1 MAGTVGSVMSR
12 AARLTRLFVSWV
24 MVGIGVPLLVRSDL
38 GVAPFDVLNTGL
50 NEVTEWSFGLCFV
63 LMSAV
68 FFGTGYLL
76 GARLGWAC
84 LGGTLTIGVMVNLV
98 LRAVPDRDGLAVRMP
113 YLMAGILII
122 AVAICLVVTTE
133 LGAGPTEV
141 VMLGLV
147 NRGLGVVPARW
158 ISDGTPLVV
167 GAALGGSIGVG
178 TVMFAVG
185 MGPMVK
191 FGLRR
196 LGYTPPVAAA
206 IVSPG

>member
-1 MAGTVGSVMSR
+1 MSCR
-12 AARLTRLFVSWV
+12 ARLTRLVVSWV
-24 MVGIGVPLLVRSDL
+24 MVGLGVPLLVRSDL

-50 NEVTEWSFGLCFV
+50 NEVTDLSFGLCFI

-68 FFGTGYLL
+68 FFGSGYLL
-76 GARLGWAC
+76 GAKLGWAC

-98 LRAVPDRDGLAVRMP
+98 LRVVPERDALAVRVP
-113 YLMAGILII
+113 LLVAGILII

-133 LGAGPTEV
+133 LGPGPTEV

-147 NRGLGVVPARW
+147 NRGMGVVPARW
-158 ISDGTPLVV
+158 ISDGTPLVA
-167 GAALGGSIGVG
+167 GAALGGSVGVG
-178 TVMFAVG
+178 TVVFALG

-196 LGYTPPVAAA
+196 LGYTPPVA
-206 IVSPG
+206 SGT

>member
-1 MAGTVGSVMSR
+1 
-12 AARLTRLFVSWV
+12 
-24 MVGIGVPLLVRSDL
+24 
-38 GVAPFDVLNTGL
+38 
-50 NEVTEWSFGLCFV
+50 
-63 LMSAV
+63 
-68 FFGTGYLL
+68 
-76 GARLGWAC
+76 
-84 LGGTLTIGVMVNLV
+84 MVNLV
-98 LRAVPDRDGLAVRMP
+98 LRAVPERDALALRVP
-113 YLMAGILII
+113 FLLGGILII

-141 VMLGLV
+141 MMLGLV

-178 TVMFAVG
+178 TVVFALG

-196 LGYTPPVAAA
+196 LGYTPPVAAGCSGCRT
-206 IVSPG
+206 SPSS